1 MSANNTRQTYLQ
13 ACLKAERSA
22 LDLAMNQL
30 KESQDECK
38 RLLQRPVTTEAHE
51 RAAAAEDVFARLR
64 AAIGIFPTVD
74 AYVTMSSEERQKHVE
89 ALFTTARNEGW
100 EVVSNDTTQSDD

>member
-1 MSANNTRQTYLQ
+1 MSTNSTRQTYLQ

-22 LDLAMNQL
+22 LDLAMSQL
-30 KESQDECK
+30 KESQEECK

-51 RAAAAEDVFARLR
+51 QASAAVDVFARLR
-64 AAIGIFPTVD
+64 SAIGTFPRLD
-74 AYVTMSSEERQKHVE
+74 AYVTMGSEERQKHVE